1 MATLFGYQDS
11 MTGRVAPLA
20 VRADGRVVQ
29 LPSAVLADWPIRYI
43 MTFERQ
49 GDPFRAALAALFGAV
64 R

>member
-1 MATLFGYQDS
+1 MATLYVYQGS
-11 MTGRVAPLA
+11 RTGRVASLA

-29 LPSAVLADWPIRYI
+29 LPSTVLADWPIRYI

-49 GDPFRAALAALFGAV
+49 GHSLKSAFAALFGAG